1 MQYLNQTN
9 QLTNIITLFANGSYE
24 QAIPQLFQFLNI
36 TPYLDQ
42 INNVAQQLLNY
53 QNISNDFN
61 ATQIQFA
68 TLSAIFQAY
77 TNMTAQQIFLGLL
90 QQDNVTLAC
99 LTSIATNQAAYDA
112 CAKFTNQTAYTALL
126 ATLKAFNVTIDGV
139 AASFSQLFIDVQAYV
154 NSISNAISSFNVTD
168 MVGFFF
174 KSLYFYLFREFLI
187 FVLF

>member
-61 ATQIQFA
+61 VTQIQFA
-68 TLSAIFQAY
+68 TLSAIFQVY
-77 TNMTAQQIFLGLL
+77 TNMSAQQIFLGLL

-112 CAKFTNQTAYTALL
+112 CAKFMNQSAYTALL
-126 ATLKAFNVTIDGV
+126 QSLKTYNVTIDGV
-139 AASFSQLFIDVQAYV
+139 AASFSQLFTDVQVYF
-154 NSISNAISSFNVTD
+154 NNTSNAISSFNVTD
-168 MVGFFF
+168 MVSFLFKSFYFYFIREFFF
-174 KSLYFYLFREFLI
+174 
-187 FVLF
+187 